1 MLSPLKPNAA
11 MPMKDRK
18 IVLGVTGSIAA
29 YKAADLCSR
38 LVRAGAQVDVIVTE
52 NATRFVGAATFAAL
66 TQRQVITGL
75 YENNSQLNIDHVE
88 LASKTDVIVIAPATA
103 NTIAKIANG
112 ISDDALGAT
121 ILATK
126 APVIIAPAM
135 DGNMFNN
142 QATQHNVA
150 TLMSRGLFI
159 AGPAEGRLASGIVG
173 TGRVLETEE
182 LLGVLAMTLGKNGDL
197 EGKHIVV
204 SAGGTQQDI
213 DSVRSIKN
221 KSSGKMGYAVAEAA
235 RDRGASV
242 TLISAETNLANLV
255 GVHTIKIHSAIE
267 MQQQLQL
274 ETPEADAVIMAAA
287 VADWRPEN
295 PSNVKVKKR
304 TSDKWFVELTKNP
317 DIIAGIKKDKLI
329 KVGFA
334 AESEDLI
341 ENATYKITQK
351 NLDFIVAN
359 NINEANSGFGT
370 DTNKVT
376 IIDAD
381 GTLEKLPLMSKYEV
395 GNAILDRVKTG
406 FHN

>member
-1 MLSPLKPNAA
+1 
-11 MPMKDRK
+11 MPSSFQNKQ
-18 IVLGVTGSIAA
+18 IVLGVTGSIAC
-29 YKAADLCSR
+29 YKSLDLASK
-38 LVRAGAQVDVIVTE
+38 LTQSGAIVDVILTE
-52 NATRFVGAATFAAL
+52 SAQKFVSPLAFKSITHE
-66 TQRQVITGL
+66 RVITDL
-75 YENNSQLNIDHVE
+75 YSLDSDLAINHVA
-88 LASKTDVIVIAPATA
+88 LAEQADVLIVSPATA

-173 TGRVLETEE
+173 TGRLLETEE

-197 EGKHIVV
+197 EGRHIVV
-204 SAGGTQQDI
+204 SAGGTQEDI

-267 MQQQLQL
+267 MQKQLQL
-274 ETPEADAVIMAAA
+274 ELSLIHISEPT
-287 VADWRPEN
+287 RP
-295 PSNVKVKKR
+295 
-304 TSDKWFVELTKNP
+304 
-317 DIIAGIKKDKLI
+317 
-329 KVGFA
+329 
-334 AESEDLI
+334 
-341 ENATYKITQK
+341 Y
-351 NLDFIVAN
+351 
-359 NINEANSGFGT
+359 
-370 DTNKVT
+370 
-376 IIDAD
+376 
-381 GTLEKLPLMSKYEV
+381 
-395 GNAILDRVKTG
+395 
-406 FHN
+406 

>member
-1 MLSPLKPNAA
+1 
-11 MPMKDRK
+11 MPSSFQNKQ
-18 IVLGVTGSIAA
+18 IVLGVTGSIAC
-29 YKAADLCSR
+29 YKSLDLASK
-38 LVRAGAQVDVIVTE
+38 LTQSGAIVDVILTE
-52 NATRFVGAATFAAL
+52 SAQRFVSPLAFKSITHE
-66 TQRQVITGL
+66 RVITDL
-75 YENNSQLNIDHVE
+75 YSLDSDLAINHVA
-88 LASKTDVIVIAPATA
+88 LAEQADVLIVSPATA

-159 AGPAEGRLASGIVG
+159 AGPAEGRLASGMVG
-173 TGRVLETEE
+173 TGRLLETEE

-197 EGKHIVV
+197 EGRHIVV
-204 SAGGTQQDI
+204 SAGGTQEDI

-267 MQQQLQL
+267 MQKQLQL
-274 ETPEADAVIMAAA
+274 ELSLIHISEPT
-287 VADWRPEN
+287 RP
-295 PSNVKVKKR
+295 
-304 TSDKWFVELTKNP
+304 
-317 DIIAGIKKDKLI
+317 
-329 KVGFA
+329 
-334 AESEDLI
+334 
-341 ENATYKITQK
+341 Y
-351 NLDFIVAN
+351 
-359 NINEANSGFGT
+359 
-370 DTNKVT
+370 
-376 IIDAD
+376 
-381 GTLEKLPLMSKYEV
+381 
-395 GNAILDRVKTG
+395 
-406 FHN
+406 